1 MSSKSTQRWA
11 IGTIA
16 IAAMVCGGVAVKKTV
31 VRFGA
36 QDARSPQVSFA
47 TKLDELGV
55 GQDGRSGTSSLVVTL
70 PDGSSG
76 VKSFAGEIGSRDE
89 AIFTATDGSGD
100 SVYVSSLDERLGTL
114 IVIRAMGPT
123 EVSHSQVSMFLEDRL
138 IGDAY
143 AFGRQ
148 DGGTNA
154 FALKWS
160 ARGMDSARAIDV
172 DTHLELHG
180 GTVAQA
186 LTELRTEQ
194 LGVVS
199 PGLDRRGSAR
209 PKRPL
214 FVRR

>member
-76 VKSFAGEIGSRDE
+76 VKSFVGEIGSRDE
-89 AIFTATDGSGD
+89 ATFVATDGSGD

-123 EVSHSQVSMFLEDRL
+123 EVSMFLEDRL

-148 DGGTNA
+148 DGGSDA

-194 LGVVS
+194 LGVAA
-199 PGLDRRGSAR
+199 PGLDRRGSVR

>member
-55 GQDGRSGTSSLVVTL
+55 GQDGRSGTSSLVITL

-76 VKSFAGEIGSRDE
+76 VKNFVGEIGSRDE
-89 AIFTATDGSGD
+89 ATFVATDGSGD

-123 EVSHSQVSMFLEDRL
+123 EVSMFLEDRL

-148 DGGTNA
+148 DGGSDA

-194 LGVVS
+194 LGVAA
-199 PGLDRRGSAR
+199 PGLDRRGSVR